1 MFCGGNSPDQL
12 RLPAL
17 DGQLAEVILPP
28 EEGVDLVSPFAFPDL
43 VIEPPGIFQRPLLL
57 QDLGI
62 PEADGLDLG
71 PGGLLVILK
80 FQDQVLPFPVQGR
93 DECIVT
99 SFRFRSQYLKAFPNL
114 FTVFHLLC
122 EITSHDLFAK
132 SQFDFLSSALITNQN
147 PALNPATLHS
157 QNFQV
162 R

>member
-1 MFCGGNSPDQL
+1 MDLKSP
-12 RLPAL
+12 LP
-17 DGQLAEVILPP
+17 GP
-28 EEGVDLVSPFAFPDL
+28 PDL
-43 VIEPPGIFQRPLLL
+43 VIEPPCVWDGSLLL

-80 FQDQVLPFPVQGR
+80 FQDQILPFPVQGQDKR
-93 DECIVT
+93 IVT

-132 SQFDFLSSALITNQN
+132 SQFDFLSSALIANQN
-147 PALNPATLHS
+147 PALNPASLHS

-162 R
+162 